1 MATNYKDMT
10 AMIGYI
16 RYNNML
22 NKENEN
28 AKEEVVSKG
37 FLNKPQR
44 KQETQEDSV
53 LYIMRNLRESMRKV

>member
-44 KQETQEDSV
+44 KQETQED
-53 LYIMRNLRESMRKV
+53 NA

>member
-37 FLNKPQR
+37 LLNKPQR
-44 KQETQEDSV
+44 KHETQEDSV
-53 LYIMRNLRESMRKV
+53 LYIMRKLRESMRKV